1 MTKPF
6 VSRKKFPRRKSSRG
20 VALVTALLLLLLLTS
35 MTIAMVLSSN
45 SDMLINGYYRSY
57 RGSFYAADSGLNI
70 ARQQMVNQLVAAGG
84 GAFSLT
90 SQPIPAGTEGIVA
103 ANLNTTYGAAF
114 QPLNSG
120 QAGNSWPESFKL
132 DTAGTTLSAPT
143 CTVIGGAGTCA
154 APTGSV
160 TGYSYDY
167 NYTLRSFG
175 RSTGN
180 QVTTVSDSGT
190 IKINVTGSAGNTA
203 TSFAAYGMFID
214 QYNLCNGGDLVPGTI
229 SGPVFTNGG
238 WTFSTAGQYIFT
250 DTVGSANSNFGY
262 DFSNGCFQS
271 SAGSYKKGNTTI
283 APQFQAGYKL
293 GQPTVPLPQDDYNQ
307 QRAVL
312 DGKGTGSTA
321 PTKAEMN
328 ASLKGVNGSA
338 YPMSGA
344 SSGVFLPYS
353 INPNTGQAVFT
364 GGGIYVQGDASV
376 TLSTSGAT
384 GQVYTIQQ
392 GGTTTTITV
401 DTASNTTT
409 MSSGGTTVNISGVPQ
424 QIDPTSGVAQ
434 RDATLLYVNGN
445 ISSLSGP
452 GQGVPAVSDASAVT
466 ITAANNVTI
475 TGDLLY
481 QHEPVTQTQN
491 QIPGTPADTLIPG
504 NDHGQVLGIY
514 TNKGDIQLNNQQSN
528 RNLEID
534 ASLATISNGGT
545 GGLVNIGGQINTLA
559 IVGGRI
565 QNNIK
570 NINSITRNV
579 FFDRRFAQNGFAPP
593 WFPSTTLTST
603 GPTTAVYVPTV
614 QRLKWLNNTTYY

>member
-6 VSRKKFPRRKSSRG
+6 ASRKKFRRHKDSG
-20 VALVTALLLLLLLTS
+20 VALVVALLLLLLISS
-35 MTIAMVLSSN
+35 MTVAMVVSSN

-84 GAFSLT
+84 GNFSLT
-90 SQPIPAGTEGIVA
+90 AQPIPAGTEALVA
-103 ANLNTTYGAAF
+103 ANLNGTYGVAF

-120 QAGNSWPESFKL
+120 QAATSWPERFKL
-132 DTAGTTLSAPT
+132 DTTGTTLSAPA
-143 CTVIGGAGTCA
+143 CTVIGGGGTCA
-154 APTGSV
+154 APTGAV
-160 TGYSYDY
+160 TGYSYAY
-167 NYTLRSFG
+167 NYTLRAFG

-180 QVTTVSDSGT
+180 QVTTISDSGT
-190 IKINVTGSAGNTA
+190 IKINVTGSAGSTA

-214 QYNLCNGGDLVPGTI
+214 QYNLCSGGDLVPGTI

-250 DTVGSANSNFGY
+250 DSVGSANSNFGY

-271 SAGSYKKGNTTI
+271 STSSYKKGNTTI
-283 APQFQAGYKL
+283 APQFQSGYKL

-321 PTKAEMN
+321 PSKAELN
-328 ASLKGVNGSA
+328 ASLKTVSGSA

-344 SSGVFLPYS
+344 NGVYVPYT
-353 INPNTGQAVFT
+353 INPVTGAATFT

-376 TLSTSGAT
+376 SLSTSGAT
-384 GQVYTIQQ
+384 GQVYSINQ
-392 GGTTTTITV
+392 GGTVTTITV

-409 MSSGGTTVNISGVPQ
+409 MSSGGTTVNISGVPAQ
-424 QIDPTSGVAQ
+424 FDPTSGAFQ
-434 RDATLLYVNGN
+434 RDATMLYVNGN
-445 ISSLSGP
+445 ITSLSGP
-452 GQGVPAVSDASAVT
+452 GQGVPAVSDASAIT

-491 QIPGTPADTLIPG
+491 QVPGTPADTLIPG
-504 NDHGQVLGIY
+504 NDHGQVLGVY

-528 RNLEID
+528 KNLEID
-534 ASLATISNGGT
+534 ASLATIANGGS
-545 GGLVNIGGQINTLA
+545 GGLVNIGSQINTLA

-614 QRLKWLNNTTYY
+614 QRLKWLNNTAYY

>member
-1 MTKPF
+1 MAKSFT
-6 VSRKKFPRRKSSRG
+6 SRKKLQRRRSNRG
-20 VALVTALLLLLLLTS
+20 VALVTALLLLLLISS
-35 MTIAMVLSSN
+35 MTVAMVLSSN

-70 ARQQMVNQLVAAGG
+70 ARQQMVNQLMGAGG

-90 SQPIPAGTEGIVA
+90 AQPIPAGTEAVVA
-103 ANLNTTYGAAF
+103 ANLNTTYGASF

-120 QAGNSWPESFKL
+120 QAANSWPEQFKL
-132 DTAGTTLSAPT
+132 DTTGTTLSAPT
-143 CTVIGGAGTCA
+143 CTVVGGGGTCA
-154 APTGSV
+154 APTGAV
-160 TGYSYDY
+160 TGYSYSY
-167 NYTLRSFG
+167 NYSLRAFG

-190 IKINVTGSAGNTA
+190 IKINVTGSVGNTA

-214 QYNLCNGGDLVPGTI
+214 QYNLCSGGDLVPGTI

-262 DFSNGCFQS
+262 DFFNGCYQS
-271 SAGSYKKGNTTI
+271 SASSYKKGNTTI
-283 APQFQAGYKL
+283 APQFQSGYNL
-293 GQPTVPLPQDDYNQ
+293 GQPAVPLPQNDYNQ

-312 DGKGTGSTA
+312 DGKGLGNTA
-321 PTKAEMN
+321 PTAAEMN
-328 ASLKGVNGSA
+328 NSLKKVNGSA
-338 YPMSGA
+338 YPLSGT
-344 SSGVFLPYS
+344 STGVYLPYT
-353 INPNTGQAVFT
+353 INPVTGVATFT

-384 GQVYTIQQ
+384 GQVYTINQ
-392 GGTTTTITV
+392 GGTVTTVTV
-401 DTASNTTT
+401 DTAANTTT
-409 MSSGGTTVNISGVPQ
+409 MTSGGTTVNISGVPSQ
-424 QIDPTSGVAQ
+424 FDPTSGAFQ
-434 RDATLLYVNGN
+434 RDATMLYVNGN
-445 ISSLSGP
+445 VTSLSGP
-452 GQGVPAVSDASAVT
+452 GQGLPGISNTSALT

-481 QHEPVTQTQN
+481 SSEPVTQTQN
-491 QIPGTPADTLIPG
+491 QVPGTPADTLIPG

-528 RNLEID
+528 KNLEID
-534 ASLATISNGGT
+534 ASIATIANGGS
-545 GGLVNIGGQINTLA
+545 GGLVNIGSQINTLA

-603 GPTTAVYVPTV
+603 GPTTAVYIPTV
-614 QRLKWLNNTTYY
+614 QRLKWLDNTTYY